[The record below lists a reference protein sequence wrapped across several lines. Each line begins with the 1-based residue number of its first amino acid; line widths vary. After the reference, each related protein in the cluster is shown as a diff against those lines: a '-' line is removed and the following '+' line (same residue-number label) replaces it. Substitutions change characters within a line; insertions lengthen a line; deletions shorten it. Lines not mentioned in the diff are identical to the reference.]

1 MALFNTTLAKIERQP
16 SLAKELS
23 RLLRQKEDM
32 EQRVADR
39 HEKKEKMKEEIERL
53 KKLKEEEVAVA
64 LKEAGGGKT
73 LGEKAL
79 STKLL
84 FFASKF

>member
-1 MALFNTTLAKIERQP
+1 
-16 SLAKELS
+16 
-23 RLLRQKEDM
+23 LLKQKEDM

-39 HEKKEKMKEEIERL
+39 HEMKEKMKEEIERL

-64 LKEAGGGKT
+64 LKEAGGGGPA

-79 STKLL
+79 STRLL

>member
-1 MALFNTTLAKIERQP
+1 LAKQ
-16 SLAKELS
+16 LS
-23 RLLRQKEDM
+23 QLLKQKEDM

-39 HEKKEKMKEEIERL
+39 HDMKEKMKGEIERL

-64 LKEAGGGKT
+64 LKEAGGGVS

-79 STKLL
+79 SLGEKSLSSRLL
-84 FFASKF
+84 LFASKV